1 MAGTAVYKERVEAI
15 ISAMCAEEGV
25 RVPGDRREQKVRLA
39 QERGLEISEAVLATV
54 RKLTRA

>member
-1 MAGTAVYKERVEAI
+1 
-15 ISAMCAEEGV
+15 MCAEEGV